1 MKTVTLTLTLPGE
14 LAAEA
19 DQAGLLTSESLVT
32 LLKREV
38 RERRVDNLF
47 AAIDRLDQISADIL
61 DIDEISAEIA
71 AARLEGRRRA
81 SGV

>member
-1 MKTVTLTLTLPGE
+1 MKTITLTLTLPGE

-19 DQAGLLTSESLVT
+19 DQAGLLTSDSLVT

-47 AAIDRLDQISADIL
+47 AAIDRLDRISADIL

-71 AARLEGRRRA
+71 AARLERRRRA